1 MSMNHDQQ
9 DFDALR
15 RLLMLKRHEQPPPG
29 YFSRFSREVIL
40 RIRAGERAP
49 DHAFEAWFSWPWLRT
64 FWTALETKPALAGVL
79 GASLCAMMLWG
90 VVSTENMGTSS
101 AVIASEP
108 GAGPFELSR
117 PSPSAMLDVMPAGFS
132 STNGIAPQR
141 QNALFNGDW
150 PKASLAKFPMN
161 GN

>member
-1 MSMNHDQQ
+1 MNPK
-9 DFDALR
+9 DFEALR
-15 RLLMLKRHEQPPPG
+15 RLLVLKRHEQPPPG
-29 YFSRFSREVIL
+29 YFNRFSREVIL

-49 DHAFEAWFSWPWLRT
+49 DHALENWFGAPWLRR

-79 GASLCAMMLWG
+79 GASLCAMMLWI
-90 VVSTENMGTSS
+90 VVSTENMSTSS

-108 GAGPFELSR
+108 FAGPFELSR
-117 PSPSAMLDVMPAGFS
+117 PSPSSMLDVMPAGFS
-132 STNGIAPQR
+132 STNGVPPQR
-141 QNALFNGDW
+141 QRSLFGGDW